1 MIPLSVSEISAL
13 GGFCDEQQEWGILV
27 VGFTRNSVSEFC
39 NHVAGQESESEGR
52 FSESGKKGEG
62 DLPPVDL
69 LVEDG
74 VPHDG
79 PACEDDQHRDEK
91 ADQTLPTN
99 PKLLINCWVEELIK
113 N

>member
-1 MIPLSVSEISAL
+1 MDLREIQFQSSAITL
-13 GGFCDEQQEWGILV
+13 QDKKVKVRVGLV
-27 VGFTRNSVSEFC
+27 KVERKVKETS
-39 NHVAGQESESEGR
+39 
-52 FSESGKKGEG
+52 
-62 DLPPVDL
+62 PVDL

-79 PACEDDQHRDEK
+79 PACKDDQRRDEK

-99 PKLLINCWVEELIK
+99 PKLLINCWVDKLIK